1 MSSIKRR
8 LIRSQ
13 STPQHNSSPSMRS
26 ASGIPD
32 AMAVAPPVAN
42 DQEVRKHIKKLDA
55 ILRPATAPAVATANL
70 TSVSNIAEEKVTW
83 LFQDWIPAGK
93 VSVIIGEP
101 GLGKS
106 LLTLDIAAR
115 LTSGREMPIS
125 TPNTRPKGNVLLFS
139 AEDNVSDTI
148 RPRLAAA
155 GADLSRVHLFPTGGQ
170 PQFNDCRTLVTLIRD
185 LSAALVII
193 DPLSAYLGGR
203 HISNHEQIRDLFSA
217 MAIIARHTGTTFLFV
232 HHPNKGRSSSA
243 TMRSSGSLAVTAA
256 ARSVML
262 VARDPEDHNSR
273 ILALVKG
280 NLGPPPVS
288 QRFTFV
294 QESGASQPHIHWAGG
309 ASTYTADRLL
319 HGPDHHESA
328 QFSAERF
335 LREALAKGPMPSR
348 ELEEQAL
355 AQGFSKSVFSRA
367 KAAITHSTRT
377 GGIAGSGV
385 WQTSLK

>member
-1 MSSIKRR
+1 MSSIKRK

-13 STPQHNSSPSMRS
+13 PTPQQNNTTSMRS
-26 ASGIPD
+26 SSGIPD
-32 AMAVAPPVAN
+32 PAAAARPLTK
-42 DQEVRKHIKKLDA
+42 DQELRQHIKNLEA
-55 ILRPATAPAVATANL
+55 IIAPAMPPAPSTADL
-70 TSVSNIAEEKVTW
+70 TAVSNIAEEEVTW
-83 LFQDWIPAGK
+83 LLQGWIPEGK

-106 LLTLDIAAR
+106 LITLDIAAR
-115 LTSGREMPIS
+115 LTSGRDMPVS

-155 GADLSRVHLFPTGGQ
+155 GADLSKVHLFPTGGQ
-170 PQFNDCRTLVTLIRD
+170 RQFNDCRTLIRLIKD
-185 LSAALVII
+185 LTASLVIV

-203 HISNHEQIRDLFSA
+203 HISSHEQIRDLFSA

-262 VARDPEDHNSR
+262 VARDPEDQNSR

-280 NLGPPPVS
+280 NLGAAPVS
-288 QRFTFV
+288 QRFTFI
-294 QESGASQPHIHWAGG
+294 QESVASQPHIHWAGPTR
-309 ASTYTADRLL
+309 TYTADRLL
-319 HGPDHHESA
+319 HGPDRHERA
-328 QFSAERF
+328 QLSAERF
-335 LREALAKGPMPSR
+335 VREALAKGPMPSR

-355 AQGFSKSVFSRA
+355 AQGFTKSVFTRA

-377 GGIAGSGV
+377 GGIGPNGT